1 MNAFAAA
8 VILSQIS
15 LHDFLA
21 LRADQRLQ
29 LLLPVPA
36 SMMVGTMI
44 SSDITCD
51 DRCYGKEQFNA
62 VIVQRREDV
71 DTLVEEEG
79 GAY

>member
-29 LLLPVPA
+29 LLLPIPA
-36 SMMVGTMI
+36 SMMVGTII
-44 SSDITCD
+44 SSDTTCY
-51 DRCYGKEQFNA
+51 DRYYG
-62 VIVQRREDV
+62 
-71 DTLVEEEG
+71 
-79 GAY
+79 

>member
-29 LLLPVPA
+29 LLLPIPA
-36 SMMVGTMI
+36 GMMVGTI
-44 SSDITCD
+44 IFSHITCS
-51 DRCYGKEQFNA
+51 DRYYGKEQFNA

-71 DTLVEEEG
+71 DTLVEDEG

>member
-29 LLLPVPA
+29 LFLPIPA
-36 SMMVGTMI
+36 SMMVGTI
-44 SSDITCD
+44 IFSDKTYY
-51 DRCYGKEQFNA
+51 DRYYGKEQFNA

-71 DTLVEEEG
+71 DTLVEDEG

>member
-29 LLLPVPA
+29 LLLPIPA
-36 SMMVGTMI
+36 SMMVGTII
-44 SSDITCD
+44 SSDTTCY
-51 DRCYGKEQFNA
+51 DRYYGQEQFNA

-71 DTLVEEEG
+71 DTLVEDEG

>member
-29 LLLPVPA
+29 LLLPIPA
-36 SMMVGTMI
+36 SMMVGTII
-44 SSDITCD
+44 SYITCND
-51 DRCYGKEQFNA
+51 
-62 VIVQRREDV
+62 
-71 DTLVEEEG
+71 LL
-79 GAY
+79 